1 MFRLQA
7 TKIKET
13 LSQDALKIRNLIIEA
28 ANKWCNDTVTDIDL
42 TFKNMT
48 EKIRGPPV
56 DEKKL
61 VEIREYIKEA
71 RDVIQIKKLEEL
83 KEVIKH

>member
-1 MFRLQA
+1 
-7 TKIKET
+7 
-13 LSQDALKIRNLIIEA
+13 
-28 ANKWCNDTVTDIDL
+28 
-42 TFKNMT
+42 MT

>member
-1 MFRLQA
+1 
-7 TKIKET
+7 
-13 LSQDALKIRNLIIEA
+13 
-28 ANKWCNDTVTDIDL
+28 
-42 TFKNMT
+42 MT

-71 RDVIQIKKLEEL
+71 RDVI
-83 KEVIKH
+83 